1 MLSSSLIVQTKSVI
15 WRKINWKKK
24 KRWNRGNEDHTRFVR
39 PPSSGKSSYPS
50 QTGDRNLLPSCVRI
64 AFALHLHR
72 VLFSATSCCCCW
84 VTTPECRING
94 EILVGLWLG
103 ICSTRQPWTM
113 CCCFASLC
121 FFFCG
126 CCQQFNS
133 SRRRRRIMHITICT
147 VHGWMDWAGRSN
159 RIRIYRSRAGIRYG
173 IGGGSGQIVSSW
185 AIKGI
190 TNVYCLSW

>member
-1 MLSSSLIVQTKSVI
+1 MEQGEWRPHTVRSPSLLGQIILSQSNGWSKFIAVV
-15 WRKINWKKK
+15 RA
-24 KRWNRGNEDHTRFVR
+24 NRI
-39 PPSSGKSSYPS
+39 
-50 QTGDRNLLPSCVRI
+50 CI
-64 AFALHLHR
+64 ASTPHR

-113 CCCFASLC
+113 CFALL
-121 FFFCG
+121 FFCG

-185 AIKGI
+185 AINQNDQLLVVLPASKGHMDGC
-190 TNVYCLSW
+190 V